1 MPDSLSCMPGFQ
13 TLYFQIPQATISGL
27 ISRIPGIRIPLQ
39 GGRISSKRDLPS
51 NFTACLRH
59 LPSSHS
65 LNPHYPNPSSFTRFY
80 DRRNQH
86 FTSCLSR
93 KSRWQPAGANAGA
106 WVGAWWLVIGGN
118 IRLGSFVCLVARRR
132 RKLFVFFWYHSVER
146 ILDYCQC

>member
-1 MPDSLSCMPGFQ
+1 MPGFQ

-65 LNPHYPNPSSFTRFY
+65 LNPHYPI
-80 DRRNQH
+80 RRASRGSTTEVFLVKIMIQVIVTP
-86 FTSCLSR
+86 TS
-93 KSRWQPAGANAGA
+93 K
-106 WVGAWWLVIGGN
+106 
-118 IRLGSFVCLVARRR
+118 ARS
-132 RKLFVFFWYHSVER
+132 LFR
-146 ILDYCQC
+146 